1 MSYFLEPLPASIL
14 ERFHRNVAQQER
26 VLIQVGADLNVDLH
40 FASSWLLVTE
50 QRVILIPSGD
60 GTSST
65 ELFLNEIQSAK
76 VEGLVGGGRLVLRNG
91 DRKLGVVYFS
101 NSALRKFAEVAA
113 GIERL
118 IRTGDADLP
127 ATVDRVRC
135 ETCKRLLPEK
145 NGVCPK
151 CIDRWATLRR
161 LLKYVFPYRLT
172 LIWLFAILLASTAAE
187 LAAPLTIRF
196 IMDHIVDPGMVFSL
210 LVWLVGILLAA
221 RLSMWLCETA
231 RGKVS
236 VWLGARVTADIR
248 RILFDR
254 IVHFPMR
261 SIDEWSVGTL
271 VSRFINDVERLEEF
285 MGSGVPLLMTSILLF
300 SGILGLLL
308 YLSASLT
315 TAILLPIPFIILWTW
330 FVWTKLRK
338 AQDRQSSCLARLTT
352 HISESLN
359 GIRIVKVFGQ
369 EEEEYKRFLGW
380 NDRVRVASAD
390 AERRSFIFFTVVY
403 FLMNIGVFLVWYIG
417 GREVLSGALTLGSL
431 LAAGSFLWMLYW
443 PLQWFGQVSNSLSQA
458 LTGAVQ
464 FFELADSPVEEPADS
479 SQLPVRHIDGFV
491 CFHHVTFGYDPGRP
505 VLTELTF
512 RAEPGEVIGIIG
524 RTGTGKT
531 TLMNLLCRFYEAD
544 RGTVLIDGLDV
555 RDYRLDDLRKQVAI
569 VPQDIFL
576 FNGTIEANIRYGR
589 PEVSFEEVMAAA
601 GLASAHKFILEKPD
615 GYDFLVGPRGGRL
628 SGGERQRIA
637 IARAILANPRILVL
651 DEATSSLDVESEAAI
666 QKALARV
673 SRDRTT
679 FIIAHRLSTIRN
691 ADRLIVLDRG
701 RIVETGTYDE
711 LLAGRGLLWKFAN
724 AYSETRDL

>member
-1 MSYFLEPLPASIL
+1 MSYFLEPLPAAVL
-14 ERFHRNVAQQER
+14 EHLNGDVMQQER
-26 VLIQVGADLNVDLH
+26 VLIRVGADLDVDLY
-40 FASSWLLVTE
+40 FACRWLVVTD
-50 QRVILIPSGD
+50 QRVILISSGD
-60 GTSST
+60 GTPTT
-65 ELFLNEIQSAK
+65 ELFLKEIKSVK
-76 VEGLVGGGRLVLRNG
+76 VEGLVGGGRLILRNG
-91 DRKLGVVYFS
+91 DRQLGVVYFT
-101 NSALRKFAEVAA
+101 NSALPKFAEVAA

-118 IRTGDADLP
+118 IRSGDADLP
-127 ATVDRVRC
+127 ATVDRIRC
-135 ETCKRLLPEK
+135 ESCKRLLPEK
-145 NGVCPK
+145 NGVCPN

-161 LLKYVFPYRLT
+161 LLKYVLPYRLT

-187 LAAPLTIRF
+187 LVAPLTIRF
-196 IMDHIVDPGMVFSL
+196 IMDHIVDPGMAFSL
-210 LVWLVGILLAA
+210 LVWSVGILLAA

-231 RGKVS
+231 RGRVS
-236 VWLGARVTADIR
+236 VWVGGRVTADVR
-248 RILFDR
+248 NVLFNR

-261 SIDEWSVGTL
+261 SIDQWSVGKL
-271 VSRFINDVERLEEF
+271 VSRFVNDVDRLEEF
-285 MGSGVPLLMTSILLF
+285 MGSGAPLLMMSILLF
-300 SGILGLLL
+300 SGIWGLLL

-315 TAILLPIPFIILWTW
+315 AAILVPIPFIILWTW
-330 FVWTKLRK
+330 FVWKKLRE
-338 AQDRQSSCLARLTT
+338 AQDRQSSCLARLSTQ
-352 HISESLN
+352 ISESLN
-359 GIRIVKVFGQ
+359 GIRVVKVFCQ
-369 EEEEYKRFLGW
+369 EEEEYKRFLDR
-380 NDRVRVASAD
+380 NDRVRITSAD
-390 AERRSFIFFTVVY
+390 AEGWSLLFFTVVY
-403 FLMNIGVFLVWYIG
+403 FLMNIGVFLIWYIG

-464 FFELADSPVEEPADS
+464 FFELADSPVEEAAESSGLPA
-479 SQLPVRHIDGFV
+479 RHIEGLV
-491 CFHHVTFGYDPGRP
+491 RFHNVTFGYDPGRP
-505 VLTELTF
+505 VLTELNF
-512 RAEPGEVIGIIG
+512 RVEPGEVIGIIG

-544 RGTVLIDGLDV
+544 RGTILIDGVDV
-555 RDYRLDDLRKQVAI
+555 RNYRLDDLRKQVAI

-576 FNGTIEANIRYGR
+576 FNATIEDNIRYGR
-589 PEVSFEEVMAAA
+589 PDATFEEVMTAARV
-601 GLASAHKFILEKPD
+601 ASAHEFILERPD
-615 GYDFLVGPRGGRL
+615 GYDSLVGPGGDRL

-637 IARAILANPRILVL
+637 ITRAILANPRILIL